1 MFSRIRGAGS
11 RRRPAGAAIARVL
24 ALAALAA
31 SGSAS
36 FAQDSDSLLKRG
48 AKLLGFATD
57 VAPPADF
64 VQKSRPAGDL
74 DYVPV
79 FQPPPEPA
87 RPALKDTDLK
97 ALKGDLDAV
106 QKQAD
111 ALRQAYPP
119 AAKAIA
125 EQAAAKKK
133 QQPTA
138 PNAQQ

>member
-1 MFSRIRGAGS
+1 MFRTIRGERGGRA
-11 RRRPAGAAIARVL
+11 PAAIAAVGLL

-36 FAQDSDSLLKRG
+36 SAQESDSLLKSG

-57 VAPPADF
+57 VAPPVDF

-74 DYVPV
+74 DFIPV

-97 ALKGDLDAV
+97 TVKGDLDAV

-111 ALRQAYPP
+111 SLRRAYPP

-125 EQAAAKKK
+125 EQEAAKKK
-133 QQPTA
+133 PNSSA